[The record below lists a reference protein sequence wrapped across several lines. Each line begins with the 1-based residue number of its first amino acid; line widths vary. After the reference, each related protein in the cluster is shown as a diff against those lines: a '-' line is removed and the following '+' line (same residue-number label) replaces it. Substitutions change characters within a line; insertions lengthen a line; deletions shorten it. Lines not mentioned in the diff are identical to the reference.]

1 MSRRR
6 CSVED
11 MIGRCIRRTCSSRH
25 EGFCVLERTVGE
37 CTIKPCNSR
46 HIGSCLFENSVG
58 FCPRES
64 CYGNHVKYC
73 SIEERYGECTQK
85 PCNSKHR
92 VADAQPKTPLPPI
105 CKSWQ
110 DGNCFAWGAAECSR
124 RHYYT
129 DDDEILPQSRRFLDE
144 NDEGSSVHTMT
155 HFSSPYSVCIKK
167 EIVKKR
173 NVEVDLET
181 GRKKS
186 WVETMEQEIVDLTGE
201 TSAKKPIRSPMMDR
215 TNLLNVQVQPCNH
228 STSRSRNR

>member
-11 MIGRCIRRTCSSRH
+11 KIGRCIRRTCSARH
-25 EGFCVLERTVGE
+25 VGFCNLERIAGE
-37 CTIKPCNSR
+37 CMIKPCNSR
-46 HIGSCLFENSVG
+46 HIGSCLAEATVG
-58 FCPRES
+58 RCPRES
-64 CYGNHVKYC
+64 CNLNHVKYC
-73 SIEERYGECTQK
+73 YLEEQNGECTWK

-92 VADAQPKTPLPPI
+92 FEDAQPKTPLPPI

-110 DGNCFAWGAAECSR
+110 DGNCFAWGAGECNR

-144 NDEGSSVHTMT
+144 NDGGSSVHSMT
-155 HFSSPYSVCIKK
+155 RFSSPYSVCIKK

-201 TSAKKPIRSPMMDR
+201 TSANKPIRSPMMDR
-215 TNLLNVQVQPCNH
+215 TNLLNVQAQPHN